1 MAEKIGI
8 FGGSFNP
15 IHAGHINSIRHVMRK
30 NKLTKVFVVPNN
42 KSPLREQ
49 NDMPSGE
56 DRINMIKLAIKD
68 EKNVSIDDQE
78 IIRGGLS
85 YTIETIR
92 FYESKYG
99 SENIFLIIGADSF
112 ETFDQWKNY
121 EDILKATNLI
131 VTTRPHSDLPFEVED
146 FPKGIQ
152 PLVKTFEP
160 NGVAKLKSG
169 RQIIY
174 TQLEDLDVSSTQIRK
189 RFKLKRMVDQ
199 YLNFEVEQYIKD
211 KELYQPLSLKI
222 PDFENFTKICAQVL
236 FDKKA
241 ITVRGFDLRKIN
253 APSEFSLVCSGTS
266 TKQTTS
272 LANTLVRFVKEEY
285 NVLPI
290 SLEGMDEGRWV
301 LIDYGGLI
309 VHVFYDYV
317 RNEYRLEELWR
328 QGIDLNLKDGSLGSV
343 KTSK

>member
-15 IHAGHINSIRHVMRK
+15 IHAGHLNSIRTVMKK
-30 NKLTKVFVVPNN
+30 NKLTKMFVVPNS

-49 NDMPSGE
+49 ADMPSGE
-56 DRINMIKLAIKD
+56 DRLNMVKLAIKD
-68 EKNVSIDDQE
+68 EKNVHVDDQE

-92 FYESKYG
+92 YYESKYG
-99 SENIFLIIGADSF
+99 SENIFLVVGADSF
-112 ETFDQWKNY
+112 ETFDQWKNFD
-121 EDILKATNLI
+121 DILKASNLI
-131 VTTRPHSDLPFEVED
+131 VTTRPGADLPFEVED
-146 FPKGIQ
+146 FPKGLQ
-152 PLVKTFEP
+152 PLVKSFEP

-174 TQLEDLDVSSTQIRK
+174 NHLEDLDISSTQIRK
-189 RFKLKRMVDQ
+189 RFKIKKSVDQ
-199 YLNFEVEQYIKD
+199 FLNFEVEGYIKD
-211 KELYQPLSLKI
+211 HGLYAPLSLKI
-222 PDFENFTKICAQVL
+222 PDFESFTKICAQVL

-241 ITVRGFDLRKIN
+241 IAVRGFDLRKIN
-253 APSEFSLVCSGTS
+253 APSEFSIVCSGTS
-266 TKQTTS
+266 TKQTSS
-272 LANTLVRFVKEEY
+272 LANTLLKFVKEEY

-290 SLEGMDEGRWV
+290 SLEGTEEGRWV
-301 LIDYGGLI
+301 LIDYGSLI

-328 QGIDLNLKDGSLGSV
+328 QGLDLNLKDGIPAKKS
-343 KTSK
+343 